1 MADEILVERL
11 SDDIRRITFNR
22 PNRLNAVTCA
32 LMDELMQV
40 VEDLE
45 KDEEARVVIL
55 RGAGRAFSTGDDLG
69 DFENQIDT
77 EDQLRRFIGQY
88 QHVSK
93 AILDS
98 PKIFIAQVHGWAVG
112 GALEWVINCDFSV
125 FSRETRC
132 FFPEVTFGLFVTG
145 GVASLLTKQVGPQR
159 TKDLILFGE
168 KFDAQAALDLGIAGR
183 VVEPDALEETVL
195 DMARR
200 ICERPRQS
208 VVDLKRVI
216 NAGYHLD
223 VEAAMALETD
233 AAVRGF
239 LDPDTAARVGGA
251 GVRN

>member
-1 MADEILVERL
+1 MSDNILVEKV
-11 SDDIRRITFNR
+11 SEAIRRITFNR
-22 PNRLNAVTCA
+22 PQCLNAVSCD
-32 LMDELMQV
+32 LMDDLMRV
-40 VEDLE
+40 VADLE
-45 KDEEARVVIL
+45 RDEAARVVIL
-55 RGAGRAFSTGDDLG
+55 RGAGRAFSTGDDLR
-69 DFENQIDT
+69 DFENQIGT
-77 EDQLRRFIGQY
+77 EAQLRRFIGQY

-93 AILDS
+93 AIVDS

-132 FFPEVTFGLFVTG
+132 FFPEVTYGLFVTG
-145 GVASLLTKQVGPQR
+145 GVASLLTKQLGPQR

-168 KFDAQAALDLGIAGR
+168 KFDAQTALELGIAGR
-183 VVEPDALEETVL
+183 VVEPEALEETVL

-208 VVDLKRVI
+208 VIDLKRVI

-223 VEAAMALETD
+223 VEAAMELETE

-239 LDPDTAARVGGA
+239 LDPDTAARVDRA
-251 GVRN
+251 RA